1 VLDNVLTGALP
12 KLSTPRALFHLFPR
26 HYQRKACDLLQQ
38 VGLSETH
45 LYRRAMN
52 LSGGQQQRVA
62 IARAFLLDP
71 TLVLADEPV
80 ASLDPSTSRTIL
92 SLLKA
97 ASRQRG
103 TTVMCSLHQVE
114 LALDYADRIVAMRGG
129 QVIFDGRPDD
139 LSAEWQRTIYDRP
152 AGAGSAPHNEVGE
165 RVDADEVSS
174 SPRIPVLNR

>member
-1 VLDNVLTGALP
+1 
-12 KLSTPRALFHLFPR
+12 
-26 HYQRKACDLLQQ
+26 
-38 VGLSETH
+38 
-45 LYRRAMN
+45 
-52 LSGGQQQRVA
+52 
-62 IARAFLLDP
+62 
-71 TLVLADEPV
+71 
-80 ASLDPSTSRTIL
+80 
-92 SLLKA
+92 
-97 ASRQRG
+97 
-103 TTVMCSLHQVE
+103 MCSLHQVE